1 MREFAPEA
9 IEIDWMQT
17 AQGRRLLAA
26 ELRELRSTLD
36 SVFGDYFLQIGAWGG
51 DAFLRLARTRRAG
64 VLAEQPAPG
73 VAIVTR
79 AEQLAVATDSVDAVL
94 LAHALE
100 THPDPHGLLREVHR
114 ILRPEGQL
122 IVLCFNPRGL
132 WGLRRLA
139 ARGRFPPGARHL
151 IAEHRLTDWLRLLN
165 YRVHEAEFCH
175 YQLPLSLNGR
185 RPAEKAG
192 KQPLPNR
199 RQKMREGGERLL
211 RAALKRN
218 VFAACYVLVAQKEI
232 YPLTPVRPAWRTRPR
247 LVGGLV
253 NPTTRNAA

>member
-17 AQGRRLLAA
+17 PQGRRLLAA

-73 VAIVTR
+73 VAVVTR

-114 ILRPEGQL
+114 VLRPEGQL

-139 ARGRFPPGARHL
+139 SRGRFPPGARHL

-165 YRVHEAEFCH
+165 YRVHEAAFCH
-175 YQLPLSLNGR
+175 YQMPMGLNGR
-185 RPAEKAG
+185 FADHAANQTPPKPMRRLLDKG
-192 KQPLPNR
+192 KR
-199 RQKMREGGERLL
+199 FL
-211 RAALKRN
+211 RAALTRN